1 MAEYIEKDAFIRSI
15 EGNPFTT
22 ESVKSYIR
30 VSVKKFPAADVR
42 ENTIR
47 TQADRIRAMS
57 DEELASFVH
66 IMITDA
72 VFIFGHDGATPDTYS
87 RWLDW
92 LQSPAG
98 EVGDGD

>member
-30 VSVKKFPAADVR
+30 VSVKTFPAADVR

-57 DEELASFVH
+57 DDELAMI
-66 IMITDA
+66 IMCPTDGKCPTLYPSCYECA
-72 VFIFGHDGATPDTYS
+72 LH
-87 RWLDW
+87 WLR
-92 LQSPAG
+92 SSAG
-98 EVGDGD
+98 GTE